1 MGAPMNRR
9 LVLAACVVVFGACDK
24 KEEPKAAAPA
34 GDRPA
39 AAPEKP
45 KIGLDSPKNNPKTVE
60 VAKKALACPWKDD
73 FDAACADYK
82 TWLEDKAIYDEET
95 FISMLEDPDEKVRF
109 LGAKR
114 LYDTLGVLDDKAL
127 AERLL
132 TVAEKSKTPREQH
145 PLGNSVGKIQLEG
158 TDLFPRIKALLNAKE
173 TTPNM
178 RVGILGALM
187 KTNPASDDAFNLMR
201 ESAKNPDFDSNVQGT
216 AFGAM
221 SWHTKPAK
229 CDAFLEATQ
238 DADDGRAGDATQFI
252 LRSDQHCD
260 AHYDAVIKSLEDRVK
275 AKKVTNA
282 LFGDALRLL
291 CNPKGTAKPP
301 QVKKAAAIAKK
312 IAEDKK
318 LEGRIRASGITG
330 AAECDPKGAKAY
342 SARFKKETDEDIK
355 ESVARIERLAA
366 QKKK

>member
-1 MGAPMNRR
+1 MNRL
-9 LVLAACVVVFGACDK
+9 LVVAACAVVLGACDK

-34 GDRPA
+34 GDKPA
-39 AAPEKP
+39 AAVEKP
-45 KIGLDSPKNNPKTVE
+45 KIGLDAPKNNPKTVE
-60 VAKKALACPWKDD
+60 AAKKALACPWKDE
-73 FDAACADYK
+73 FDSACADYK
-82 TWLEDKAIYDEET
+82 TWLGDKAIYDEET
-95 FISMLEDPDEKVRF
+95 FVSMLEDPDEKVRF
-109 LGAKR
+109 LAAKR
-114 LYDTLGVLDDKAL
+114 LYETLGALDDKVL
-127 AERLL
+127 AERVL

-145 PLGNSVGKIQLEG
+145 PLGYSVGKIMLG
-158 TDLFPRIKALLNAKE
+158 GNDLFPRIKALLNAKE
-173 TTPNM
+173 TTSNM
-178 RVGILGALM
+178 RVGILGTLM
-187 KTNPASDDAFNLMR
+187 KTNPENDDVFNLMR
-201 ESAKNPDFDSNVQGT
+201 ESVKNPDFESHVQAT

-238 DADDGRAGDATQFI
+238 DENDDRAGDATQFI

-260 AHYDAVIKSLEDRVK
+260 AHYDTVLKSIEDRVK
-275 AKKVTNA
+275 AKKVPNA
-282 LFGDALRLL
+282 LFADALRML

-301 QVKKAAAIAKK
+301 QVKKAATLAKK

-318 LEGRIRASGITG
+318 LEGRVRALGITA

-342 SARFKKETDEDIK
+342 SAKFKKETDEEIK

>member
-1 MGAPMNRR
+1 MNRL
-9 LVLAACVVVFGACDK
+9 LVLAACVVVVGACNK

-34 GDRPA
+34 GDKPA

-45 KIGLDSPKNNPKTVE
+45 KIGIDSPKNNPKTVE
-60 VAKKALACPWKDD
+60 AAKKALACPWKDD
-73 FDAACADYK
+73 FDTACEDYK
-82 TWLEDKAIYDEET
+82 TWLGDRAIYDEET

-145 PLGNSVGKIQLEG
+145 PLGYSVGKIKLEG
-158 TDLFPRIKALLNAKE
+158 TELFPRIKALLNAKE

-178 RVGILGALM
+178 RVGILGTLM
-187 KTNPASDDAFNLMR
+187 RTNPENDDVFNLMR
-201 ESAKNPDFDSNVQGT
+201 ESVKNPDFDSNVQST

-238 DADDGRAGDATQFI
+238 DADDGRAGEATQFV
-252 LRSDQHCD
+252 LRFDQHCD
-260 AHYDAVIKSLEDRVK
+260 GHYDAVIKSIEDRVK
-275 AKKVTNA
+275 AKKVPNA
-282 LFGDALRLL
+282 LFADGLRML

-301 QVKKAAAIAKK
+301 QVKKAVALSKK

-318 LEGRIRASGITG
+318 LEGRVRASGII
-330 AAECDPKGAKAY
+330 AATDCDPKGAKAY
-342 SARFKKETDEDIK
+342 SAKFKKETDEDIK
-355 ESVARIERLAA
+355 ESVARVDRLAA